1 MCSGPVGL
9 GAIRTRIAVSM
20 RPMLAALLNRYP
32 LPVFLTGTILNVIT
46 VLIGTVIGVL
56 VGSRMPVRSSG
67 C

>member
-1 MCSGPVGL
+1 
-9 GAIRTRIAVSM
+9 M

-56 VGSRMPVRSSG
+56 LGSRMPVGSSAR
-67 C
+67 